1 MSPTSYGNLGESKG
15 GDPNIMKLEATNKV
29 RPLDNLVAEYRQH
42 TIEDPNDPEKI
53 TMVVCPGPRSCPLCR
68 KPADPKGE
76 SYWPMSRRFAACVWD
91 YSTNA
96 VKVLIAGPQVFD
108 EFKVAAKLGIEPSS
122 CDWTI
127 VKEGARKQTKY
138 QVVRHNAE
146 PGPPVTPEQLL
157 DIAKYEA
164 PDSAERIFEILEQY
178 GIDYDLLP
186 IPEFTL
192 DEALAFVM
200 PYTKHKGLTVEKVLE
215 IDPDFAAWMHGA
227 KLEQGQLGDPIFI
240 AFQTAMQERG
250 MVKPLDDALAS
261 LPEPQQASPAQPAPA
276 AAAAPTHTV
285 PADAGIPDPG
295 PNEVRLIANN
305 GVPVN
310 VPESSADSL
319 LAAGFTKPEPPAP
332 VETAADADQ
341 PDENTPTEVVIGGQ
355 VVILPRIEAVKLVS
369 FGTAAYPEKQ
379 AAPVPAIKIPLPDEE
394 VQLNIGGTVVP
405 MIFAQA
411 EQLVASGSATFV
423 DEEIAAAVQSERDK
437 ADRDAIAA
445 MADVEQANP
454 AAVPVPAAAAPA
466 ADSGLPNVC
475 PHCNKGYKS
484 KGGLTQHINRE
495 HAGAAAPAQSQA
507 PVPAAEAAPAAQT
520 TVAAAATNGTD
531 AGLLER
537 VKDKIARSPFARD
550 YDKLLEMFKE
560 ETGKANVMEMSE
572 PELVKLEARIDKETA
587 AV

>member
-29 RPLDNLVAEYRQH
+29 RPLDNMVAEYRQH

-76 SYWPMSRRFAACVWD
+76 PYWPVSRRFAACVWD
-91 YSTNA
+91 YSTNSI
-96 VKVLIAGPQVFD
+96 KVLIAGPQVFD
-108 EFKVAAKLGIEPSS
+108 EFKTAAKLGIDPSS

-178 GIDYDLLP
+178 GIDYDMLP

-215 IDPDFAAWMHGA
+215 VDPDFAVWMHGA
-227 KLEQGQLGDPIFI
+227 KLEQGQLGDPVFI

-250 MVKPLDDALAS
+250 MVKPLEDALAS
-261 LPEPQQASPAQPAPA
+261 LPAPQQVPPAQSQAPA
-276 AAAAPTHTV
+276 AAPEAA

-332 VETAADADQ
+332 VETTAEAEQ
-341 PDENTPTEVVIGGQ
+341 PDANTPTEVVIGGQ
-355 VVILPRIEAVKLVS
+355 VVVLPRIEAVKLVS
-369 FGTAAYPEKQ
+369 FGTASYPETQ
-379 AAPVPAIKIPLPDEE
+379 AAPAPAVKIPLPDEE

-423 DEEIAAAVQSERDK
+423 DEEIAAAVQSEKDK

-445 MADVEQANP
+445 MADAEHTNP
-454 AAVPVPAAAAPA
+454 TAVPAPAAAVPAP
-466 ADSGLPNVC
+466 DVDLPNVC

-507 PVPAAEAAPAAQT
+507 PAAAPEAAPADAGIPDPGP
-520 TVAAAATNGTD
+520 NDGTD

-537 VKDKIARSPFARD
+537 VKDKIARSPFARS

-560 ETGKANVMEMSE
+560 ETGKSNVMEMSE
-572 PELVKLEARIDKETA
+572 PELMKLEARIDKETA
-587 AV
+587 AA